1 MSVQIVGRT
10 GNVLD
15 VNARGEVLAAST
27 VTPEIIKTGL
37 ATGDSYIWH
46 SQDLDVAAGGT
57 LLAVRNDSANQRLV
71 ITRILITGGNATSR
85 YEIHRVNVAYTATG
99 TDVVGMNLANRG
111 ANADVS
117 ADANETQNSQVA
129 ANVFMEAAL
138 TAVKSVDLKVGIVLG
153 KGDALVCDQVTE
165 STAGAVTF
173 FGYFVD
179 NN

>member
-1 MSVQIVGRT
+1 MG
-10 GNVLD
+10 GD
-15 VNARGEVLAAST
+15 V
-27 VTPEIIKTGL
+27 
-37 ATGDSYIWH
+37 
-46 SQDLDVAAGGT
+46 
-57 LLAVRNDSANQRLV
+57 
-71 ITRILITGGNATSR
+71 TSR
-85 YEIHRVNVAYTATG
+85 YEIHRVNVAYSATG

-111 ANADVS
+111 AIADVA
-117 ADANETQNSQVA
+117 ADANETVNAQVA

-165 STAGAVTF
+165 SDSGACTF